1 MQQADN
7 VTNLFGGFSLG
18 AIETTALWLRDT
30 AVGAQEA
37 AAGYYEHPELLL
49 PTTEALWAGAGL
61 VSAYW
66 SAATPE
72 EKQHLYSQVGSV
84 LRRAPGD
91 AYAGLARTVEGTTA
105 GWMQRVQAAYENG
118 DQAALAN
125 AFGYAGGSLAGQ
137 IVIEV
142 VQAEL
147 GTTLAKRL
155 PLVGPT
161 FAAIGAQS
169 RTYKT
174 MAKMPPGKLLN
185 LAEMKALWG
194 AAKSD
199 VKAFIKIAKEEGVI
213 IGIRGRAPV
222 SVKNLERGAVWKH
235 ENLKP
240 KNVSDIDV
248 KWFDFDKGDKGLV
261 AMRSYTKKAKDR
273 ILERI
278 KNARLS
284 ATERAELLKRA
295 DTRFTEVDDY
305 LAKINKFDE
314 KGQID
319 VGFNYAENG
328 LDEAT
333 DSRWRNFALDRDS
346 VGDGVYYRPF
356 QERLDLGG
364 GKLPKWC
371 KKFGG
376 KLGVLCRV
384 TGDMDGVYLAG
395 ADGRSLE
402 QGAGP
407 QGLPPP
413 GRGGVAAP
421 GDVHLGR
428 PDDGRVL
435 VQVEGEDPAR
445 AGEGRREDDGVRAGR
460 QRPRHL
466 AQHRRVRV

>member
-1 MQQADN
+1 MP
-7 VTNLFGGFSLG
+7 
-18 AIETTALWLRDT
+18 
-30 AVGAQEA
+30 
-37 AAGYYEHPELLL
+37 AG
-49 PTTEALWAGAGL
+49 
-61 VSAYW
+61 
-66 SAATPE
+66 
-72 EKQHLYSQVGSV
+72 
-84 LRRAPGD
+84 R
-91 AYAGLARTVEGTTA
+91 
-105 GWMQRVQAAYENG
+105 
-118 DQAALAN
+118 
-125 AFGYAGGSLAGQ
+125 
-137 IVIEV
+137 
-142 VQAEL
+142 
-147 GTTLAKRL
+147 
-155 PLVGPT
+155 
-161 FAAIGAQS
+161 
-169 RTYKT
+169 
-174 MAKMPPGKLLN
+174 LLN

-395 ADGRSLE
+395 ADGRSLSKE
-402 QGAGP
+402 
-407 QGLPPP
+407 
-413 GRGGVAAP
+413 
-421 GDVHLGR
+421 
-428 PDDGRVL
+428 RVL
-435 VQVEGEDPAR
+435 KVYRRLAEAGWQHPETFTWVDQMTGAFWFKSKEKILRGP
-445 AGEGRREDDGVRAGR
+445 GEGRREDDGVRAGR